1 MLVALCRQFGK
12 DARPERNLLIYSY
25 ENKHSEKAVE
35 MNKDD
40 SDIEV
45 VFVNV
50 DDESSK

>member
-35 MNKDD
+35 N

-50 DDESSK
+50 DDKSSK